1 MFDPERFEEL
11 YREYYARI
19 LVFCLTLLHGDRDGA
34 AEAADEAFVTLFRKW
49 DSLVVDGKIGSW
61 LYRTAGNKVK
71 AVIKDRARTLGKVDL
86 VGDGAD
92 FERSL
97 ELSESDVYF
106 KNEIPEDEG
115 VKRVVQ
121 ALPDEYRDLFLLR
134 FSEKRTLGEIS
145 ESTGLPYSTLRR
157 KIARMT
163 LAVKGIVRE
172 MYGDSDINGCD

>member
-1 MFDPERFEEL
+1 MFDPDRFEKL

-34 AEAADEAFVTLFRKW
+34 EDAADETFVTLFRKW
-49 DSLVVDGKIGSW
+49 DSLDVGGKIGAW

-97 ELSESDVYF
+97 GLSGSDVYF
-106 KNEIPEDEG
+106 RSDVPEDEG
-115 VKRVVQ
+115 IARILC
-121 ALPDEYRDLFLLR
+121 ALPEEYRELFRLR
-134 FSEKRTLGEIS
+134 FSEKRTLSDIS

-157 KIARMT
+157 RIARMT
-163 LAVKGIVRE
+163 LAVRRIVRG
-172 MYGDSDINGCD
+172 MYEDSDIKSGD